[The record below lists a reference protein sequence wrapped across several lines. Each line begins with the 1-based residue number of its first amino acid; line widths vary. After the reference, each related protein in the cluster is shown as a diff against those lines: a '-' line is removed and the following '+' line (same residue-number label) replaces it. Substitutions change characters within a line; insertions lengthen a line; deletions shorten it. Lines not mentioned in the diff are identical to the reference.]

1 MAMDQGNIC
10 ILDDS
15 DRDNYLGIT
24 PAYGATF
31 ITQAER
37 EAKRAAKA
45 APVPSNPQ
53 PLTHNATPMFSI
65 SPRTPEGYLK
75 EGRLIEGLCAQEGM
89 PAGPLS
95 LTLYQDVAKNLL
107 TVRLTL
113 HDECGATHA
122 WEYNVA
128 MDITLSKPYALATS
142 PTPFFGI
149 TRDAMEADSV
159 RVKRNQA

>member
-10 ILDDS
+10 ILDGSDGVDS
-15 DRDNYLGIT
+15 LGIT
-24 PAYGATF
+24 PAYGAKF
-31 ITQAER
+31 ITPTER
-37 EAKRAAKA
+37 EAKRAAKP
-45 APVPSNPQ
+45 APVPSHTLT
-53 PLTHNATPMFSI
+53 LTHTSAPMFSI
-65 SPRTPEGYLK
+65 SPHTPEEYLK

-113 HDECGATHA
+113 YDECGATHA
-122 WEYNVA
+122 WEYNVD

-149 TRDAMEADSV
+149 ARDAMEADSV

>member
-45 APVPSNPQ
+45 APVPSYTP
-53 PLTHNATPMFSI
+53 TPMVSI
-65 SPRTPEGYLK
+65 SPRTPEEYLK

-95 LTLYQDVAKNLL
+95 LTVYQDVATNLL

-128 MDITLSKPYALATS
+128 MDIAVSKPYVLATS